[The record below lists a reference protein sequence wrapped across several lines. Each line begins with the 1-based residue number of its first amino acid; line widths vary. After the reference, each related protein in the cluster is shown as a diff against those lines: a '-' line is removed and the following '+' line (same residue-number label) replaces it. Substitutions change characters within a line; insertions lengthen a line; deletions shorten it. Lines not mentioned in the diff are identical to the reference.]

1 MRRDFPK
8 MRLSNRLTDD
18 SRRTTYGII
27 FGIWFVIAA
36 YAVMHDQVIV
46 RIAPEHFTDYH
57 DPVPGVDDPRLLAA
71 IHALAASVVKG
82 LPFGI
87 LCVWIGRR
95 GGLRRIP
102 VKALFLGT
110 LLILV
115 LTEVGAIAAGFRVHQ
130 TGTALYPGTWYPDH
144 TLPILVTQTVQI
156 TCYLSAFL
164 YSLTFFVIMHR
175 WRRRGVGTSVH
186 AGK

>member
-1 MRRDFPK
+1 MEMRFSD
-8 MRLSNRLTDD
+8 RLTDD

-57 DPVPGVDDPRLLAA
+57 DPVPGVDDPRWLAA

-95 GGLRRIP
+95 GGLRKIP
-102 VKALFLGT
+102 VRALFLGT

-115 LTEVGAIAAGFRVHQ
+115 LTELGAVSAGFRVHQ
-130 TGTALYPGTWYPDH
+130 TGTALYPGAWYPDH
-144 TLPILVTQTVQI
+144 TRPILVTQTVQI
-156 TCYLSAFL
+156 TCYLSAFF
-164 YSLTFFVIMHR
+164 YSLIFFPAMHS